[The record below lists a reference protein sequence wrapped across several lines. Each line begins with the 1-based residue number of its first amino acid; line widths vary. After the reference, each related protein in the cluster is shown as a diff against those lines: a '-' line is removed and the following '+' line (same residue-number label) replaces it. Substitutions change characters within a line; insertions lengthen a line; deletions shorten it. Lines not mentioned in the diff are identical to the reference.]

1 MKKNFCGEVVIKK
14 YQMDDFIDVLL
25 TNGYLI
31 EIEDATPDGEY
42 HKTSCEIVNIKFYKN
57 N

>member
-1 MKKNFCGEVVIKK
+1 MKKNFCGEVVINK

-25 TNGYLI
+25 TNGYMI